1 MESKWAELD
10 IGASQPWFLSIITA
24 ALIKKFVPECAD
36 AIPTFEKY
44 DQHHDMLR
52 FRKLCAKPKHGIY
65 EAFRD
70 AYNKLYRANFTRQDA
85 KRICF
90 RAFYSNYEKHEKLT
104 LDYCKERV
112 TLAYQALGAAEENR
126 DFVRSFGYR
135 DQYNDAE
142 QLVKAA
148 NKRVKLAE
156 SLLFSHRCIAMF
168 KAKFRGV
175 YDLLAEIKKLKW
187 DFERGTKTRYTKYY
201 ANPALLA
208 QRIEASIVYTV
219 VVKALVDAGITRVVT
234 IHDSFCVREQDAA
247 KAKKIIQRAF
257 AQLNLKPNLK

>member
-1 MESKWAELD
+1 
-10 IGASQPWFLSIITA
+10 
-24 ALIKKFVPECAD
+24 
-36 AIPTFEKY
+36 
-44 DQHHDMLR
+44 
-52 FRKLCAKPKHGIY
+52 
-65 EAFRD
+65 
-70 AYNKLYRANFTRQDA
+70 
-85 KRICF
+85 
-90 RAFYSNYEKHEKLT
+90 
-104 LDYCKERV
+104 
-112 TLAYQALGAAEENR
+112 LGAAEENR
-126 DFVRSFGYR
+126 DFVGSFGYR

-175 YDLLAEIKKLKW
+175 YDLLVEIKKLKW